1 MTTTGR
7 AEPLSF
13 YDTIFEVI
21 DMRSFSNLW
30 FWIALAVLWSSVS
43 HWVLGVPYDMIV
55 RAKRQGGEAMA
66 DLEDLTRISVK
77 RLLMIA
83 DVAGIVLSLIVS
95 AVLTTLFLLAFVY
108 RVEFAQ
114 AIVLLLTPLTFLS
127 ALSIRAARQISATG
141 LSDAAL
147 VKKLLQHRF
156 VTQLIGVAAIFVTA
170 MFGMY
175 QNLSVAF
182 PGY

>member
-1 MTTTGR
+1 
-7 AEPLSF
+7 LDF

-43 HWVLGVPYDMIV
+43 HWVLGVPYDMIM
-55 RAKRQGGEAMA
+55 RARRQGGEAMQ
-66 DLEDLTRISVK
+66 DLEDLTRVSVK
-77 RLLMIA
+77 RMVMIA
-83 DVAGIVLSLIVS
+83 DVAGILLTLFIS
-95 AVLTTLFLLAFVY
+95 AVMTTLLLMAFVY
-108 RVEFAQ
+108 DVEFAQ
-114 AIVLLLTPLTFLS
+114 AIVLLLLPLTLLGG
-127 ALSIRAARQISATG
+127 LSIRAARQIQEG
-141 LSDAAL
+141 QLRGAAL
-147 VKKLLQHRF
+147 VKRLLRHRF
-156 VTQLIGVAAIFVTA
+156 ATQLIGVIAIFVTA